1 MVNLWYAGKYSSA
14 FLARSNYAKV
24 SMHPT
29 VNTVEDNIQ
38 IMADKWNRTVAIFR
52 VANYQD
58 CRPDSYTVT
67 SLKD

>member
-1 MVNLWYAGKYSSA
+1 
-14 FLARSNYAKV
+14 
-24 SMHPT
+24 MHPT

-38 IMADKWNRTVAIFR
+38 IMADKWNRIVAIFR

-58 CRPDSYTVT
+58 YRPDSYTVT